1 MNDTTPRTTGQDS
14 PRSNVLL
21 NRILGE
27 FKEMPGMSLTLQQ
40 ASRLFGVPEA
50 TCLRILIRLTDANA
64 LCVLC
69 DGRYS
74 LMPESPDM
82 RTVNRG

>member
-1 MNDTTPRTTGQDS
+1 MNDTTPRTTCQDT

-21 NRILGE
+21 NRILDQ
-27 FKEMPGMSLTLQQ
+27 FKEIPGMSLTLQQ
-40 ASRLFGVPEA
+40 ASRLFGLPEA

-64 LCVLC
+64 LCVLA

-74 LMPESPDM
+74 LK
-82 RTVNRG
+82 NQWA